1 MFEKKEMELKK
12 ESVDMQELI
21 NEVLNIM
28 KLQFEKHH
36 AQVNVKIAG
45 DNFMIEADRLH
56 ITSVLYNLL
65 DNALKYSKENPVI
78 EVKLSE
84 LPRDI
89 IELKVSDNGIGIA
102 KEYQRKIFDKFFRVP
117 MGDQH
122 NIKGYGLG
130 LSYVSEIVRRHMGF
144 IVVDSELGKGTTFT
158 IKLPRKEA
166 DVIYF
171 DDKRKII
178 KKAINLDHEKR

>member
-1 MFEKKEMELKK
+1 
-12 ESVDMQELI
+12 MQELV
-21 NEVLNIM
+21 NEVISIM

-36 AQVNVKIAG
+36 AIVNFKTSG
-45 DNFMIEADRLH
+45 ENFIIEADRLH
-56 ITSVLYNLL
+56 MTSVLYNLL

-78 EVKLSE
+78 GVLLSS

-102 KEYQRKIFDKFFRVP
+102 KEYQPRIFEKFFRVP
-117 MGDQH
+117 MGNEH

-130 LSYVSEIVRRHMGF
+130 LSYVSEIVHRHMGF

-158 IKLPRKEA
+158 VKIPRKEA
-166 DVIYF
+166 DVICF
-171 DDKRKII
+171 DDKRKMV
-178 KKAINLDHEKR
+178 KKTMHIGFKKDKLA

>member
-1 MFEKKEMELKK
+1 
-12 ESVDMQELI
+12 MQELI

-28 KLQFEKHH
+28 KLQFEKYY
-36 AQVNVKIAG
+36 ASVNVKTEG
-45 DNFMIEADRLH
+45 DNFTIEADRLH
-56 ITSVLYNLL
+56 ITSVLYNLF
-65 DNALKYSKENPVI
+65 DNALKYSRENPVI
-78 EVKLSE
+78 EIQLSA

-102 KEYQRKIFDKFFRVP
+102 REYKRKIFDKFFRVP
-117 MGDQH
+117 MGDHH
-122 NIKGYGLG
+122 NTKGYGLG
-130 LSYVSEIVRRHMGF
+130 LSYVSEIVHRHMGF
-144 IVVDSELGKGTTFT
+144 IVVDSELDKGTTFT

-178 KKAINLDHEKR
+178 KEAINLGFVKKRKPV